1 MPSQLAP
8 PREAM
13 PPRPRPCSRGRRR
26 RCPRSRQRPPT
37 PATTTTITST
47 IARVVGIDGDGADG
61 DRRHD
66 RLSQP
71 PALAVATRPRLRRW
85 RGHERPRG
93 RVHRCRRNSH
103 RPERLCLHVVG
114 IDSDGAD
121 GDRRHDRISQPP
133 ERAAATRP
141 RRADGGHERPRGRV
155 HRYGRNSHRPERLC
169 LHAHVHVRVD
179 VAVAV
184 HDHVNAHQRPRLRLR
199 SRQRLLVSLVSTATA
214 PTATAGTTAS
224 RNRPRSP
231 WLRDRGFADGAGMS
245 AHVGACIDAVATRT
259 APRGHASTPT
269 PMFAWTSPSLS
280 TITPTPTNARDD
292 DYDHVN
298 DWSCRWY
305 RQRRRQRRPQ
315 ARPELATA
323 RARRGYATAASPMAR
338 A

>member
-37 PATTTTITST
+37 PTTTITST
-47 IARVVGIDGDGADG
+47 I
-61 DRRHD
+61 
-66 RLSQP
+66 
-71 PALAVATRPRLRRW
+71 
-85 RGHERPRG
+85 G
-93 RVHRCRRNSH
+93 R
-103 RPERLCLHVVG
+103 VVG

-133 ERAAATRP
+133 ERAVATRP
-141 RRADGGHERPRGRV
+141 RLRRWRGHERPCGRV
-155 HRYGRNSHRPERLC
+155 HRCRRNSHRPERLC

-224 RNRPRSP
+224 RNRPSAP
-231 WLRDRGFADGAGMS
+231 WLRDRGFADGASTS

-259 APRGHASTPT
+259 APRGYASTPT
-269 PMFAWTSPSLS
+269 SMFAWTSPSLS
-280 TITPTPTNARDD
+280 TITSTPTNAHDY

-298 DWSCRWY
+298 DCSCRWY
-305 RQRRRQRRPQ
+305 RRRRRRRRPQ
-315 ARPELATA
+315 ARPHLATA
-323 RARRGYATAASPMAR
+323 RARRGYATAASPMAPAR
-338 A
+338 APTWARA

>member
-26 RCPRSRQRPPT
+26 RCPRSRQRPRLRLRLRPHQLLVVSLVSTATAPT
-37 PATTTTITST
+37 ATAGTTGARNRPRSPWLRDRGFADGAGMSAHVGACIDAVATRTAPRGYASTPTSMFAWTSPSLSTITST
-47 IARVVGIDGDGADG
+47 PTTTTTTPTTPTTGRVVGIDSDGANG

-66 RLSQP
+66 RSSQP

-103 RPERLCLHVVG
+103 RPERLCLH
-114 IDSDGAD
+114 
-121 GDRRHDRISQPP
+121 
-133 ERAAATRP
+133 
-141 RRADGGHERPRGRV
+141 
-155 HRYGRNSHRPERLC
+155 
-169 LHAHVHVRVD
+169 AHVHVRVD

-184 HDHVNAHQRPRLRLR
+184 HDHVNAH
-199 SRQRLLVSLVSTATA
+199 
-214 PTATAGTTAS
+214 
-224 RNRPRSP
+224 
-231 WLRDRGFADGAGMS
+231 
-245 AHVGACIDAVATRT
+245 
-259 APRGHASTPT
+259 
-269 PMFAWTSPSLS
+269 
-280 TITPTPTNARDD
+280 
-292 DYDHVN
+292 DYDYDSDHTN
-298 DWSCRWY
+298 YWSCRWY